1 MMLYERV
8 SSIYRVST
16 PSHTP
21 NLNQNKNRE
30 KKSQNTS
37 TQHAAK
43 TSTHKLHDSANLHP
57 CLK

>member
-1 MMLYERV
+1 MLYERV

-16 PSHTP
+16 PSHT
-21 NLNQNKNRE
+21 QFESEQKRGAG
-30 KKSQNTS
+30 SQNTS

-43 TSTHKLHDSANLHP
+43 TLTHKLYDSANLHP